1 MNKELLS
8 TKNILYVEDDSDAA
22 EEVTFFL
29 QHYVNKLYTATN
41 GQDALEIF
49 QNNPVDLVVTDIQM
63 PKMNGL
69 EMAKAIRKQN
79 ASVPIII
86 VSAFNES
93 SMLLEAIELGIDAY
107 LLKPLSLSKLLE
119 KIEILLHP
127 KELEREL
134 SATNE
139 RLKLLKK
146 LEKTEKELL
155 LYKERVDFA
164 FRATKEGLW
173 DWNIV
178 TGEVYYSPRWK
189 EMIGY
194 RDDELGNT
202 LETWEKS
209 VYPQDLQKAKAEL
222 EKIFSHKKD
231 EYAVEFR
238 LIHKDGNLVWILA
251 RGTVEF
257 DSDGKPVRM
266 IGTHQDISSRKEME
280 FELQNAK
287 RTAENLA
294 ITDGLT
300 GLYNRRYF
308 NETIEKELN
317 RSKRDEKHIAFMMLD
332 IDYFKNY
339 NDYYGHLKG
348 DDTLIAVAEV
358 FKEFS
363 ERAEDTAFRV
373 GGEEFGIIFF
383 PKTLLEAEEYANK
396 IVEKVASLHIE
407 HIKNKVAP
415 YVTISAGV
423 MFKRYDVDM
432 SPDELYQKADAA
444 LYEAKQNGRN
454 QYKVK
459 DV

>member
-1 MNKELLS
+1 
-8 TKNILYVEDDSDAA
+8 
-22 EEVTFFL
+22 
-29 QHYVNKLYTATN
+29 
-41 GQDALEIF
+41 
-49 QNNPVDLVVTDIQM
+49 
-63 PKMNGL
+63 
-69 EMAKAIRKQN
+69 
-79 ASVPIII
+79 
-86 VSAFNES
+86 
-93 SMLLEAIELGIDAY
+93 
-107 LLKPLSLSKLLE
+107 
-119 KIEILLHP
+119 
-127 KELEREL
+127 
-134 SATNE
+134 
-139 RLKLLKK
+139 
-146 LEKTEKELL
+146 
-155 LYKERVDFA
+155 
-164 FRATKEGLW
+164 LW

-209 VYPQDLQKAKAEL
+209 VYPEDLEKAKTEL
-222 EKIFSHKKD
+222 EKVFSRERD
-231 EYAVEFR
+231 EFAVEFR
-238 LIHKDGNLVWILA
+238 QIHKDGHLVWILA

-266 IGTHQDISSRKEME
+266 IGTHQDISTRKEME
-280 FELQNAK
+280 YALKQAK
-287 RTAENLA
+287 KTAENLA